1 MAMTA
6 TAMAN
11 SIKSSIYQVN
21 DPSSAIALFYSA
33 LCDYVEA
40 NAEVFYSWVAA
51 QPGTPPTPDPLTVI
65 KAQILC
71 NGNITLSGA
80 TDPSAAC
87 SAFSNLLNAAAATW
101 IIKFPTGFALSP
113 CFVIPT
119 ISISPSG
126 ATDMDTAWSIVCAQ
140 IIMGIK
146 TATPA
151 MTGSHGSFVG
161 SGTFTSIV

>member
-87 SAFSNLLNAAAATW
+87 SAFSNSLNTAAATLDNK
-101 IIKFPTGFALSP
+101 ISYGF
-113 CFVIPT
+113 CT
-119 ISISPSG
+119 ISLLCYPNYIYIP
-126 ATDMDTAWSIVCAQ
+126 
-140 IIMGIK
+140 
-146 TATPA
+146 
-151 MTGSHGSFVG
+151 
-161 SGTFTSIV
+161 